1 MDDDH
6 VEIWRRQERRRLLAE
21 RMAISPEQHRRWSAV
36 IERRLSLLLDGL
48 PGTVIGLYWPV
59 KAEFDTRPLAGPL
72 REQERRTALPA
83 VIERRGRLE
92 YRIWEGDTEMT
103 DGIYDIPV
111 PKERRLVSPAIV
123 VVPLLGFDDENYR
136 LGYGGGYFDRTLA
149 AATPRPLAIGVGFE
163 AARLETSFPR
173 SHDIAMDIVVT
184 EARLQRRD
192 AS

>member
-1 MDDDH
+1 MNRH
-6 VEIWRRQERRRLLAE
+6 SCRGLLPARSISVISSARTSRRA
-21 RMAISPEQHRRWSAV
+21 SAV

-59 KAEFDTRPLAGPL
+59 RAEFDTRPLAGPL

-103 DGIYDIPV
+103 GGIYDIPV

-163 AARLETSFPR
+163 AARLETVFPR
-173 SHDIAMDIVVT
+173 PHDIAMDIIVT
-184 EARLQRRD
+184 EARLRRRE